1 MEVEL
6 IGLRDDNKQII
17 VNNKNVG
24 HFIKDVEGYYYYQ
37 PNPKLKGIW
46 DSKILSLLAF
56 ELDEVNLKS
65 NSQFF

>member
-1 MEVEL
+1 MDVEL
-6 IGLRDDNKQII
+6 IETRDGNKQII

-24 HFIKDVEGYYYYQ
+24 YFIKDVDGYYYYQ
-37 PNPKLKGIW
+37 HNPALKGIW

-65 NSQFF
+65 NKQFF